1 MTELKQKAEAEA
13 DKIIIGSGMDR
24 ESVIHL
30 KHLLV
35 TMYMQG
41 SIENGI
47 DWHNVA
53 DGDLPPDRYTV
64 LSDKGTLVLIKDK
77 KWYEYSPNYDN
88 IPLKTWEEPKYWC
101 EKLQLKEQV

>member
-41 SIENGI
+41 AIENGI
-47 DWHNVA
+47 HWHDLRKDPN
-53 DGDLPPDRYTV
+53 DLPTEEKEFLVYTKEWGIEIRGYFAD
-64 LSDKGTLVLIKDK
+64 DK
-77 KWYEYSPNYDN
+77 YFSCRRN
-88 IPLKTWEEPKYWC
+88 IVIAWC
-101 EKLQLKEQV
+101 EIPQFKE